1 MLFTESRMTPRLRKL
16 RQRFGIAA
24 PKVAVRTHLAWYW
37 RWLML
42 LLMLGAV
49 LASGAW
55 VYDTGRRFAGFDRE
69 QIEQSIHDLRG
80 RLETTRVERDAARG
94 ELEGLRAIAN
104 ASESRLSIER
114 AAQQKLAEQIR
125 VLERDNA
132 RVREELATFESLLS
146 ADARNAQ
153 PLTVHR
159 FKVEADVLPGEYR
172 YRLLMMAAGVRRD
185 RNFQGRLELVVTL
198 TENGKNAMMVFP
210 EQKDAAAAAFKLE
223 FKHFQRVEGT
233 FRVNPKAKVAS
244 VQVRVYEGTSGTP
257 RVTST
262 ASPV

>member
-1 MLFTESRMTPRLRKL
+1 MTPRLRKL

-24 PKVAVRTHLAWYW
+24 PKVAMRTHLAWYW
-37 RWLML
+37 RWLVVAVIL
-42 LLMLGAV
+42 AAV
-49 LASGAW
+49 LSGGAW

-69 QIEQSIHDLRG
+69 QIEQSIQDVQS
-80 RLETTRVERDAARG
+80 RLETTRQERDAARG

-104 ASESRLSIER
+104 ASESRLAIER

-125 VLERDNA
+125 VLERENA

-146 ADARNAQ
+146 SDAKPAQ
-153 PLTVHR
+153 PLTIHR

-172 YRLLMMAAGVRRD
+172 YRLLMLAAGTRRD
-185 RNFQGRLELVVTL
+185 RDFQGRIELVVTL
-198 TENGKNAMMVFP
+198 TEEGKNAMMIFP

-233 FRVNPKAKVAS
+233 FRVSPKAKVES
-244 VQVRVYEGTSGTP
+244 VQVRVYEAASGTP
-257 RVTST
+257 RVTRT
-262 ASPV
+262 ASPE